1 MKKQENQLI
10 RSDSTVAKG
19 LFALGGLWAAI
30 FAPVVLG
37 IIAFII
43 PFGDAITRSS
53 ILKLANT
60 ELGKLFLCLMI
71 SLPIWCG
78 LQQILTLLH
87 HFNIHPKREKLLTFC
102 LAFAW
107 TAHAIYILFVRA

>member
-1 MKKQENQLI
+1 MKNQETQPI
-10 RSDSTVAKG
+10 QSDSKVAKG
-19 LFALGGLWAAI
+19 LFAFGGLWAAI
-30 FAPVVLG
+30 FAPVVL
-37 IIAFII
+37 IIVTFII
-43 PFGDAITRSS
+43 PFGDAITRSY

-87 HFNIHPKREKLLTFC
+87 QFNIYPKREKLLTYG
-102 LAFAW
+102 LALAW
-107 TAHAIYILFVRA
+107 TAHAIYILFVR

>member
-1 MKKQENQLI
+1 MKNQKTQPI
-10 RSDSTVAKG
+10 QSDSKVAKG

-30 FAPVVLG
+30 FAPVVL
-37 IIAFII
+37 IIVAFII
-43 PFGDAITRSS
+43 PFGDAITRSY

-87 HFNIHPKREKLLTFC
+87 QFNIYPKREKILTYG
-102 LAFAW
+102 LALAW
-107 TAHAIYILFVRA
+107 TAHAIYILFVR

>member
-1 MKKQENQLI
+1 
-10 RSDSTVAKG
+10 
-19 LFALGGLWAAI
+19 AI
-30 FAPVVLG
+30 FAPVVL
-37 IIAFII
+37 IIVAFII
-43 PFGDAITRSS
+43 PFGDAITRSY

-87 HFNIHPKREKLLTFC
+87 QFNIYPKREKLLTYG
-102 LAFAW
+102 LALAW
-107 TAHAIYILFVRA
+107 TAHA

>member
-1 MKKQENQLI
+1 MKNQQTQPI
-10 RSDSTVAKG
+10 QSDLKVTKG

-30 FAPVVLG
+30 FAPVVL
-37 IIAFII
+37 IIVAFII
-43 PFGDAITRSS
+43 PFGDAITRSY

-87 HFNIHPKREKLLTFC
+87 QFNIYPKREKLLTYG
-102 LAFAW
+102 LALAW
-107 TAHAIYILFVRA
+107 TAHAIYILFVR

>member
-1 MKKQENQLI
+1 MKNQQTQPI
-10 RSDSTVAKG
+10 QSYSKVAKG

-30 FAPVVLG
+30 FAPVVL
-37 IIAFII
+37 IIVAFII
-43 PFGDAITRSS
+43 PFGDAITRSY

-87 HFNIHPKREKLLTFC
+87 QFNIYPKREKLLTYG
-102 LAFAW
+102 LALAW
-107 TAHAIYILFVRA
+107 TAHAIYILFVR

>member
-1 MKKQENQLI
+1 MKNQQTKPI
-10 RSDSTVAKG
+10 QSDSKVAKG

-30 FAPVVLG
+30 FAPVVL
-37 IIAFII
+37 IIVAFII
-43 PFGDAITRSS
+43 PFGNAITRSY

-87 HFNIHPKREKLLTFC
+87 QFNIYPKREKLLTYG
-102 LAFAW
+102 LALAW
-107 TAHAIYILFVRA
+107 TAHAIYILFVR

>member
-1 MKKQENQLI
+1 MKNQETQPI
-10 RSDSTVAKG
+10 QSDSKVAKG

-30 FAPVVLG
+30 FAPVVL
-37 IIAFII
+37 IIVTFII
-43 PFGDAITRSS
+43 PFGDAITRSY

-87 HFNIHPKREKLLTFC
+87 QFNIYPKREKLLAYG
-102 LAFAW
+102 LALAW
-107 TAHAIYILFVRA
+107 TAHAIYILFVR

>member
-1 MKKQENQLI
+1 MKNQETQPI
-10 RSDSTVAKG
+10 QSDSKVAKG
-19 LFALGGLWAAI
+19 LFALGGLWTAI
-30 FAPVVLG
+30 FAPVIL
-37 IIAFII
+37 IIVAFII
-43 PFGDAITRSS
+43 PFGDAITRSY

-87 HFNIHPKREKLLTFC
+87 QFNIYPKREKLLAYG
-102 LAFAW
+102 LALAW
-107 TAHAIYILFVRA
+107 TAHAIYILFVR

>member
-1 MKKQENQLI
+1 MKNQKTQPI
-10 RSDSTVAKG
+10 QSDSKVAKG

-30 FAPVVLG
+30 FAPVVL
-37 IIAFII
+37 IIVAFII
-43 PFGDAITRSS
+43 PFGDAITRSY

-87 HFNIHPKREKLLTFC
+87 QFNIYPKREKLLTYG
-102 LAFAW
+102 LALAW
-107 TAHAIYILFVRA
+107 TAHAIYILFVR